1 MNKKI
6 EKLSGTIAAQ
16 SSAQGASG
24 VAVIRVSGAEAKQ
37 IAKKTT
43 RKNLRHMQAEHTPF
57 YDAKGNIIDYVVV
70 LLFESPASYTG
81 EDTFE
86 ISCHGSVA
94 IVDEILAV
102 LYQEGARPAEA
113 GEFTKRAFLNDKLDL
128 TQAEAVSDLIESTSA
143 KVAKAAKHSL
153 EGAFSK
159 KIFSLLD
166 SLAELRGSV
175 EAALDFPEE
184 DLDETGHDKN
194 LRKLFRQ
201 TRKSYQSLLDQTR
214 IACRVREG
222 IVVTIT
228 GKPNVGKSTL
238 LNQLCGH
245 NRAIVSDEP
254 GTTRDTIEV
263 NTTIDGYA
271 VSFIDTAG
279 VRQTENKVE
288 QEGVRRALEAAKKAD
303 LIIRVKEAGK
313 ETTTEEPPEDQLLV
327 FNKCDLLDNK
337 EWTTVKTTNT
347 FHVSA
352 LSGEGVGKIVENI
365 SNRFR
370 GSKNTE
376 LTMTARRRHL
386 TSLQNSFMA
395 FEMASEKV
403 KDKQAGDM
411 VAEELLQAQN
421 GLSEITGEYTS
432 EELLNEIFNKFCIGK

>member
-24 VAVIRVSGAEAKQ
+24 VSVIRVSGTEAKQ

-43 RKNLRHMQAEHTPF
+43 RKNLRHMQAEYTPF
-57 YDAKGNIIDYVVV
+57 YDAKSNIIDYVVV

-143 KVAKAAKHSL
+143 EVAKAARHSL

-166 SLAELRGSV
+166 SLADLRSTV

-184 DLDETGHDKN
+184 DLDETGHHKN

-201 TRKSYQSLLDQTR
+201 TRKNYQDLLDQTR
-214 IACRVREG
+214 IACRVRDG

-263 NTTIDGYA
+263 NTTIDGHA
-271 VSFIDTAG
+271 VSFVDTAG
-279 VRQTENKVE
+279 VRQTENKIE
-288 QEGVRRALEAAKKAD
+288 QEGVRRALEAA
-303 LIIRVKEAGK
+303 
-313 ETTTEEPPEDQLLV
+313 
-327 FNKCDLLDNK
+327 
-337 EWTTVKTTNT
+337 
-347 FHVSA
+347 
-352 LSGEGVGKIVENI
+352 
-365 SNRFR
+365 
-370 GSKNTE
+370 
-376 LTMTARRRHL
+376 
-386 TSLQNSFMA
+386 
-395 FEMASEKV
+395 
-403 KDKQAGDM
+403 
-411 VAEELLQAQN
+411 
-421 GLSEITGEYTS
+421 
-432 EELLNEIFNKFCIGK
+432 